1 MFGIVSLLLCI
12 AYPRPRR
19 YVQKCRLMRCMLV
32 IISITRCPF
41 SYKVSKTH
49 TILSNMKKHENDNL
63 WCLFIKSI
71 ESHWPAFLDVS
82 ETIIVCPIICTY
94 WLGGRAGRENIWLEV
109 RAYGPSAARSVPPDR
124 EPNTQSISILSYD
137 YLLLKLFKILFE
149 PK

>member
-71 ESHWPAFLDVS
+71 ESPWPAFLDVS
-82 ETIIVCPIICTY
+82 ETIIVCPIKCIMCIQHIFMNDCRRQFIGSLTAVR
-94 WLGGRAGRENIWLEV
+94 LMHMREYVWRVWSRHSSLP
-109 RAYGPSAARSVPPDR
+109 GHKGMCW
-124 EPNTQSISILSYD
+124 ISLYI
-137 YLLLKLFKILFE
+137 
-149 PK
+149 